1 MMPLVGRSCYRN
13 EKALTTPTAG
23 IKSMRNDLSRVAT
36 GEIVTVYN
44 PTSHI
49 PGSIDAA
56 QPGAPA
62 AAPAP
67 SIPDQAPA
75 SNAVPTNQAG
85 PVPDWA
91 ATSVTILIS
100 E

>member
-23 IKSMRNDLSRVAT
+23 IESMRNDLSRVAT
-36 GEIVTVYN
+36 GGIATVYN

-56 QPGAPA
+56 QPGHRQQPQLH
-62 AAPAP
+62 P
-67 SIPDQAPA
+67 S
-75 SNAVPTNQAG
+75 PTKRLHPTPYRRTRLDLFPTG
-85 PVPDWA
+85 PPHP
-91 ATSVTILIS
+91 
-100 E
+100 